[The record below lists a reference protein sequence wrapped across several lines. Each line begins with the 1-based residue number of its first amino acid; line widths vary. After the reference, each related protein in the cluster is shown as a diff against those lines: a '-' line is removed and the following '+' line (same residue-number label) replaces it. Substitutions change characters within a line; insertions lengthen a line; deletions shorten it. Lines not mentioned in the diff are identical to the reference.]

1 MTKRHKLRVVPRRDG
16 SYAVLRGA
24 KGVPLEEFIRPERL
38 DNPLG
43 MVPFVYA
50 FGILCGVGLSIHE
63 LGGNYFVGDFDT
75 VDVRDHAGAI
85 IFLPPEEIVGN
96 AVNWWTGKG
105 GFSHVVVYPAITDP
119 DGEPLVIESRE
130 GRGVA
135 LTPLAKYDERPL
147 AWVPLSP
154 QETLHSRG
162 AALALLGRPY
172 RLRRGGMHCAD
183 LAYACMPRE
192 LQRQVRESGEKM
204 TPNGLAH
211 ALGLDSSLAK
221 AIPAPTRLANRLR
234 LQAAR
239 REPTP

>member
-1 MTKRHKLRVVPRRDG
+1 MAKRSKLRVTPQRDG
-16 SYAVLRGA
+16 SYTVRPGT
-24 KGVPLEEFIRPERL
+24 KGVALEAFIRLSRL

-50 FGILCGVGLSIHE
+50 FGMLCGVALSIHE
-63 LGGNYFVGDFDT
+63 VGGGYLVGDFDT

-85 IFLPPEEIVGN
+85 IFLPPFDPSGH
-96 AVNWWTGKG
+96 AVNWATGKG

-130 GRGVA
+130 GRGVR
-135 LTPLAKYDERPL
+135 LTPLAYYDERPL
-147 AWVPLSP
+147 AWVPLTP

-192 LQRQVRESGEKM
+192 LQRQVREAGAEM
-204 TPNGLAH
+204 TPNGLAE
-211 ALGLDSSLAK
+211 ALGLDSALAK
-221 AIPAPTRLANRLR
+221 EIPAPTRLANRLR

-239 REPTP
+239 RTPDV